1 MLRKGYVKYELQD
14 YIAFEEKLVETF
26 RSYIEK
32 HKRIYLYG
40 AGATAAK
47 VLKFLEKHGFSA
59 KIDGFLVSSSQGN
72 ECSMNGLPV
81 MTLEE
86 LNNVAEIG
94 IVLTLLEEYHEDVIR
109 RLQDKGIADYLCL
122 NSAAYN
128 HMYWSNHRLT
138 KELLDQYKQYEA
150 EPALARPDIHE
161 WHNVLLICT
170 DAIGDEV
177 LNIPF
182 IRELCRNLPTG
193 SKITVV
199 VQPAVEKMMCLCPY
213 VDKVL
218 VYNAK
223 EYAGIDAQD
232 GIEKSRRYAEQY
244 LNSEQYDVV
253 FLHGWFNVHVEYL
266 FLAVF
271 STAKLRIGYSEQNM
285 SHKTYCNTGFDAFLS
300 FPVRST
306 AVMNE
311 VERDLNLIP
320 AVGGKIYSTA
330 LEFWTE
336 ENDEICARNFFEQY
350 VLKDRKV
357 VAIVPQAVDRARM
370 WAWEKYAEL
379 MNKIISK
386 YTDVFFL
393 LMGGNDALKTCEKII
408 DILPQQSTLNLCGK
422 TSLGEVAEIFKRCCL
437 YIGCNTGL
445 LHIAAAVGLATVEI
459 ICHSEEGD
467 PLEYSSPERYRAWG
481 NESYV
486 VRPKKALPGCGA
498 TCYAREA
505 HCINQITVDEVFEV
519 VGKFLRERKKG

>member
-1 MLRKGYVKYELQD
+1 MPRDGYVKYELSD
-14 YIAFEEKLVETF
+14 YIAFEEKLIETF
-26 RSYIEK
+26 TSYIEK

-40 AGATAAK
+40 AGPTAAK
-47 VLKFLEKHGFSA
+47 VLKFLERYALSA

-72 ECSMNGLPV
+72 ACSVNGLPV
-81 MTLEE
+81 MALEE

-94 IVLTLLEEYHEDVIR
+94 VVLTLLEEYHEDVIR
-109 RLQDKGIADYLCL
+109 RLQDKGISDYLRL

-128 HMYWSNHRLT
+128 LMYWSNHRLT
-138 KELLDQYKQYEA
+138 KELLDRYNQYKA
-150 EPALARPDIHE
+150 AHSLARLDIHE

-170 DAIGDEV
+170 DAIGDEI

-182 IRELCRNLPTG
+182 IRELRRNLPRD
-193 SKITVV
+193 SKITIV
-199 VQPAVEKMMCLCPY
+199 VQPAVEKLMRLCSY
-213 VDKVL
+213 VDNVL
-218 VYNAK
+218 VYDAK

-232 GIEKSRRYAEQY
+232 GIEKSRRYAEKY
-244 LNSEQYDVV
+244 LCSALYDVV

-271 STAKLRIGYSEQNM
+271 STAKLRIGYSEHNM
-285 SHKTYCNTGFDAFLS
+285 SHKTYCNTAFDAFLS

-320 AVGGKIYSTA
+320 AVGGKIYSAA

-336 ENDEICARNFFEQY
+336 EKDEIYARNFFEKY
-350 VLKDRKV
+350 ALKARKV

-370 WAWEKYAEL
+370 WDGEKYAEV
-379 MNKIISK
+379 MDRIISK

-393 LMGGNDALKTCEKII
+393 LMGGNDAMKTCEKIFGM
-408 DILPQQSTLNLCGK
+408 LPQQSILNICGK
-422 TSLGEVAEIFKRCCL
+422 TSLGEVAELFKRCCL

-445 LHIAAAVGLATVEI
+445 LHIAAAVKLPTIEI

-486 VRPKKALPGCGA
+486 VRPKKALSGCGA

-519 VGKFLRERKKG
+519 VDKFLNQC